1 MSTAPINITRDA
13 SQGVREDTAELASW
27 ALSDIA
33 SIRSEHSPS
42 RHLSS
47 SAVQHHSYLS
57 SQLDQGDLTRHDSNS
72 SSRPEAIQEVS
83 EPTSPGSSQSSQQS
97 RCQSALAEMIRNSP
111 PTEEDSDESDED
123 ESPATADVHP
133 VTVREG
139 IISQPSEQTTL
150 LGKRT
155 AYGSIKDLEGQRVA
169 RPEPMNRIRDAM
181 QQYKAQFARTVRMAF
196 HPKLWQYRDGMLNY
210 GCRMERPPES
220 WTRQNVLKYGVRI
233 PASFVP
239 CVLLGLLLT
248 ILDALSYGE
257 PREIQMPVTANC

>member
-1 MSTAPINITRDA
+1 MLIAPINITRDA

-42 RHLSS
+42 RHLSA
-47 SAVQHHSYLS
+47 SAAQHHSYLS
-57 SQLDQGDLTRHDSNS
+57 SQLDQGDLSRYDSNS

-83 EPTSPGSSQSSQQS
+83 EPTSPRSSHSSQQS

-111 PTEEDSDESDED
+111 PIEEDSDETDED
-123 ESPATADVHP
+123 ESPADTEVHP

-150 LGKRT
+150 LVKRT

-169 RPEPMNRIRDAM
+169 RPGPMNRFRDAI
-181 QQYKAQFARTVRMAF
+181 QQSKTQIARTVRMAS
-196 HPKLWQYRDGMLNY
+196 HPK
-210 GCRMERPPES
+210 S
-220 WTRQNVLKYGVRI
+220 WNRQEVLKYGVRI

-257 PREIQMPVTANC
+257 PKENQIFVRLKR

>member
-1 MSTAPINITRDA
+1 MSAAPINITRDA
-13 SQGVREDTAELASW
+13 SQAVREDTAELASW

-33 SIRSEHSPS
+33 SVRSEHSPS
-42 RHLSS
+42 RHFSS
-47 SAVQHHSYLS
+47 SAAQHHSYLS

-72 SSRPEAIQEVS
+72 SSRPEVIQEVS
-83 EPTSPGSSQSSQQS
+83 EPTSPGSSHSSQQS
-97 RCQSALAEMIRNSP
+97 RHQSALAEMIRNSP
-111 PTEEDSDESDED
+111 PTEEDSDRTDED

-169 RPEPMNRIRDAM
+169 RPEPMNRIRDAV
-181 QQYKAQFARTVRMAF
+181 QQSKAQIARIVRMASY
-196 HPKLWQYRDGMLNY
+196 PKSWEYRPGTLNY
-210 GCRMERPPES
+210 GCRMARPPDS
-220 WTRQNVLKYGVRI
+220 WTRENVLKYGVRI

-257 PREIQMPVTANC
+257 LKEIQMSARANR